1 MHYEIDNPR
10 NWDNMGKMICFHR
23 RYSLGDK
30 HDYNHNDYNNWE
42 EMKNAI
48 MKKEDSCVILPLY
61 LYDHSGITMNTKG
74 FSCRWD
80 SGQVG
85 WIFVSKKKIR
95 EEYNVKRI
103 TKSLVSKVTELLINE
118 VDIYDKYLTG
128 ELEEEKY

>member
-1 MHYEIDNPR
+1 
-10 NWDNMGKMICFHR
+10 
-23 RYSLGDK
+23 
-30 HDYNHNDYNNWE
+30 
-42 EMKNAI
+42 
-48 MKKEDSCVILPLY
+48 
-61 LYDHSGITMNTKG
+61 MNTKG